1 MSGRRL
7 TEAAFL
13 LPWVGAFLL
22 TPPFVVIFQV
32 WSEHS
37 GFPLFIVYVF
47 TCWIALI
54 IAGGAVYSRLDQ
66 FEGADRPPER
76 RLGRREAD

>member
-7 TEAAFL
+7 IEAAFL
-13 LPWVGAFLL
+13 LPWFGVFLL
-22 TPPFVVIFQV
+22 TPPVVVIFQA
-32 WSEHS
+32 WSELS

-54 IAGGAVYSRLDQ
+54 IAGGVVYSRLDQ
-66 FEGADRPPER
+66 ADGVDRPPER